1 MKCDKCGYSDNG
13 SGDWAHACGPVAIQQ
28 TRVASERILELAD
41 KATSIVE
48 SPPNREG
55 WTSSYAYFDK
65 EKFAELIVK
74 ECALQ
79 CNHNDDMDRILEYFG
94 VDSTSIK
101 VGSRVKVVSGFNV
114 GAKGT
119 VSYIEPTGRMWV
131 MRDGASTDVFY
142 TPDEVVRIEQ

>member
-1 MKCDKCGYSDNG
+1 MNEQIK
-13 SGDWAHACGPVAIQQ
+13 
-28 TRVASERILELAD
+28 ELY
-41 KATSIVE
+41 TQVCMEQNLPFTVE
-48 SPPNREG
+48 HNSAVMLDAFAN
-55 WTSSYAYFDK
+55 
-65 EKFAELIVK
+65 KFAELIVRDLIDSMIKRYGDDDELPIQEIKLFVK
-74 ECALQ
+74 E
-79 CNHNDDMDRILEYFG
+79 HFG
-94 VDSTSIK
+94 VESTSTSIK